1 MDAIMSTPP
10 PPAAPASRILVVDD
24 DPELRAAVSEA
35 MRVQGFEVALAS
47 DGAQALAEVSRWS
60 PDALVLDVL
69 MPGLDGLAV
78 CRRLR
83 ALGDR
88 VPILVLTALDS
99 LSDRVDGLDA
109 GADDYLVKPFA
120 LRELQAR
127 VRALLR
133 RAAPDLGDGG
143 GARGLRY
150 ADVDF
155 DPATRT
161 GSRAG
166 RFLEFT
172 RTEAALLELFLEHPE
187 QVLTREVIMD
197 RVWGEVFG
205 PDSNSLTVYI
215 GYLRRKLEA
224 EGGSRLVQTVHG
236 VGYRLAARP

>member
-1 MDAIMSTPP
+1 MANSERS
-10 PPAAPASRILVVDD
+10 ASARILVVDD
-24 DPELRAAVSEA
+24 DPEVREAVCEA
-35 MRVQGFEVALAS
+35 MRVEGHEVAGAA
-47 DGAQALAEVSRWS
+47 DGVRALAAVSAWS

-88 VPILVLTALDS
+88 VPILVLTARGS
-99 LSDRVDGLDA
+99 VSDRVDGLDA
-109 GADDYLVKPFA
+109 GADDYLAKPFA

-133 RAAPDLGDGG
+133 RSLPEQPEPDQD
-143 GARGLRY
+143 RLRY
-150 ADVDF
+150 ADLRF
-155 DPATRT
+155 DPVTRT
-161 GSRAG
+161 GERAG

-172 RTEAALLELFLEHPE
+172 HTEAALLELLLRNPE
-187 QVLTREVIMD
+187 QVLTRELLMD

-205 PDSNSLTVYI
+205 PESNSLTVYI

-224 EGGSRLVQTVHG
+224 EGSSRLVQTVHG
-236 VGYRLAARP
+236 VGYRLASS